1 MKINWE
7 MVISVAVGL
16 IIADVVSK
24 LFVNKLVEK
33 AVSSFDETEETFE
46 ETV

>member
-7 MVISVAVGL
+7 MVISVAIAFL
-16 IIADVVSK
+16 IASVLKELVVDNLVSK
-24 LFVNKLVEK
+24 VK
-33 AVSSFDETEETFE
+33 SSL